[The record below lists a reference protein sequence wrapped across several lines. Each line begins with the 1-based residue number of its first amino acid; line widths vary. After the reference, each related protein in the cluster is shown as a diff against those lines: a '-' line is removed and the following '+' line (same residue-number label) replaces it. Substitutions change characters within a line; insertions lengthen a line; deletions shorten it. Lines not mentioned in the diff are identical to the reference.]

1 MSYIDT
7 YKNRLNA
14 YGSSIK
20 DIYINS
26 TIETVDNVFS
36 DNPSY
41 QQVSINNIQVDTII
55 TKEDTSDKKI
65 LLFRP
70 GVSYGKGTVV
80 TISSNSYLMTD
91 FQDDPIYPTAI
102 IQLCNNTLNI
112 YHDETVISDYDS
124 TGNPIYSTE
133 PVPVLYFSIP
143 CIVQEMA
150 DLYNSAISQSISYAN
165 TDVALKV
172 QNRTSLATDLT
183 NQTFQMF
190 ENTYHIY
197 GFQRHET
204 FNNDRGL
211 LIVLAHNIASESGGS
226 T

>member
-7 YKNRLNA
+7 YKHRLNA

-20 DIYINS
+20 DTYINS

-41 QQVSINNIQVDTII
+41 QQVSINNIQVDTIV
-55 TKEDTSDKKI
+55 TKKDTSDKKI

-91 FQDDPIYPTAI
+91 FQDDPIYPTAA

-124 TGNPIYSTE
+124 TGNSIYSTE
-133 PVPVLYFSIP
+133 SVLSFSIP

-172 QNRTSLATDLT
+172 QNRASLTTDLT

-204 FNNDRGL
+204 FNDDQGL